1 MPSIFVWKATNPIS
15 SSSIRYYSGSNW
27 FLEEHPSHSVSY
39 LYCQQQTLSRGMA
52 FETICMPQNWVGSEI
67 MEIMEV
73 PYQLIREDADGVL
86 EQLGGWMRYRS
97 KCDIPFEL
105 DTLEREFQMIVNPSA
120 RPLDKRP
127 LDCHSA
133 TLSATLSATP
143 SAKPSATLF
152 VKPSVTP
159 SATLFAKPS
168 ATPSAKP
175 STKHSEEPY
184 MIRIPATFVAPPP
197 SFPRKQH
204 HNHHPS
210 NRKPAP
216 LRITIPS
223 R

>member
-1 MPSIFVWKATNPIS
+1 MNPIS

-39 LYCQQQTLSRGMA
+39 LYCQQQTLSQGMA

-127 LDCHSA
+127 LDKRPLDCH
-133 TLSATLSATP
+133 
-143 SAKPSATLF
+143 SATLF

-168 ATPSAKP
+168 ATLSAKP

-204 HNHHPS
+204 HNHPS

>member
-39 LYCQQQTLSRGMA
+39 LYCQQQTLSQGMA

-120 RPLDKRP
+120 RPLD
-127 LDCHSA
+127 CHSA
-133 TLSATLSATP
+133 T
-143 SAKPSATLF
+143 PSATLF

-168 ATPSAKP
+168 ATLSAKP

-204 HNHHPS
+204 HNHPS

>member
-1 MPSIFVWKATNPIS
+1 MPSIFVWKASNPIS

-27 FLEEHPSHSVSY
+27 FLEEHPSHSMSY
-39 LYCQQQTLSRGMA
+39 LYCQQQTLSQGMA
-52 FETICMPQNWVGSEI
+52 FDAICMPQNWVGSEI

-73 PYQLIREDADGVL
+73 PYQQIRDDADGIL
-86 EQLGGWMRYRS
+86 EQLGGWMRYRM
-97 KCDIPFEL
+97 KRDIPFEL
-105 DTLEREFQMIVNPSA
+105 DILESEFQRIMNPQ
-120 RPLDKRP
+120 DKRP
-127 LDCHSA
+127 LDKPSA
-133 TLSATLSATP
+133 NPLDKP
-143 SAKPSATLF
+143 SAKPLD
-152 VKPSVTP
+152 
-159 SATLFAKPS
+159 KPS
-168 ATPSAKP
+168 ARP
-175 STKHSEEPY
+175 SEEPC